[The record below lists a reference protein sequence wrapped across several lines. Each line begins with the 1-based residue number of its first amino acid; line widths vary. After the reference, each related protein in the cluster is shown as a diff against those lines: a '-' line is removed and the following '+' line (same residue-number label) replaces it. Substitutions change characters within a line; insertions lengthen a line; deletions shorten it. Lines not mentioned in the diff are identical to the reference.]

1 MCTLTL
7 SMHDV
12 QDKKHSELYLGRM
25 RLLRKSRGVLRI
37 CVLVAFFFFS
47 SRRRH
52 TRYWRDWSSD
62 VCSSDLRH
70 WRGRFQPVAAI
81 LWKPSARRY
90 MSPSSPCLASYATT
104 LHQGAQPG
112 LLTEPW
118 QIGRASCRE
127 RV

>member
-25 RLLRKSRGVLRI
+25 RLLRKSRGVLGS
-37 CVLVAFFFFS
+37 CVLVSFFFFS

-62 VCSSDLRH
+62 VCSSDLWPGAPAPPSPPSRH
-70 WRGRFQPVAAI
+70 GRGGAAPPSGAPARCCGPPSRPQPHSESRAGPA
-81 LWKPSARRY
+81 PSQDRK
-90 MSPSSPCLASYATT
+90 S
-104 LHQGAQPG
+104 
-112 LLTEPW
+112 
-118 QIGRASCRE
+118 
-127 RV
+127 VV